1 MVVDNGSGLF
11 KAGFA
16 GNDAP
21 RVGRPDQSATVG
33 MDMNDYYICDIGSE
47 QQ

>member
-16 GNDAP
+16 GDV
-21 RVGRPDQSATVG
+21 RCSSCQQTSATVG
-33 MDMNDYYICDIGSE
+33 MDMKDYYIGDIGSE